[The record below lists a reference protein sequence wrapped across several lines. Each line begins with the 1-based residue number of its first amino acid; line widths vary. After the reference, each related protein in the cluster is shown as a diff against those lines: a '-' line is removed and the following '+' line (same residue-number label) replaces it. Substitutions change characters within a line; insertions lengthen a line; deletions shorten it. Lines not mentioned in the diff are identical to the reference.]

1 MARIVK
7 GTGVEFPEL
16 KQIQQLLQGY
26 PKSIR
31 RKYMKAAF
39 NAAAKAAVPAL
50 RRATPKG
57 PTGNLKRAI
66 ITKAAPGYGLAGY
79 ASGGRKGES
88 NKKGNHQGFLEFGTK
103 ERRTKGRFAS
113 TFASKTPGRGGRM
126 TISTTKKGK
135 VKTSSPNFPK
145 SFFKAV
151 ATGKRVNLKK
161 MPVGGRTGK
170 PPVRTAFQSVKGQ
183 VTSVLQKQM
192 ATVLERANADMARR
206 AKAT

>member
-7 GTGVEFPEL
+7 GTGVEFPEV
-16 KQIQQLLQGY
+16 KQIIALLKDY
-26 PKSIR
+26 PVAIR
-31 RKYMKAAF
+31 RKYTKTAF
-39 NAAAKAAVPAL
+39 NAAAKAALPAL

-66 ITKAAPGYGLAGY
+66 VSKATSGYGLAGY
-79 ASGGRKGES
+79 AASRKGDT
-88 NKKGNHQGFLEFGTK
+88 KTKGYHQGFLEFGTK

-113 TFASKTPGRGGRM
+113 TFASKTPGRGGKM
-126 TISTTKKGK
+126 TIQTTKRGK

-151 ATGKRVNLKK
+151 PIGQRVNLKK

-170 PPVRTAFQSVKGQ
+170 PPVRTAFQSARSQ
-183 VTSVLQKQM
+183 ITSVLQKQM
-192 ATVLERANADMARR
+192 ATVLERANKDMARR